1 MKKYISV
8 SPQMFML
15 NNLERF
21 FTSNYKGNVL
31 SAVATAVS
39 KLGHE
44 QASVCKIQRILKRF
58 EQYIKERASND
69 FEGKKNATLCRRQ
82 QRAAAV
88 LLNHLHLCSR
98 RRAHCCTVLSVDN
111 TYFLY

>member
-69 FEGKKNATLCRRQ
+69 FEGKKNATCVADGNELLQFYSTTFTCALDVGRIAALC
-82 QRAAAV
+82 
-88 LLNHLHLCSR
+88 
-98 RRAHCCTVLSVDN
+98 
-111 TYFLY
+111 